1 MNYDQPRQLAEG
13 EHAGKW
19 QYTSANRRSGTHAIG
34 YCSGAYADGAN
45 INDVDTWVPHF
56 HDTEAEARECYGQY
70 LRDHVRLDE
79 PGTWSWG
86 TCDLPD
92 CKNPANN
99 GAHSGAWHMA
109 LLCADH
115 HNLDDAVEALSLDGP
130 AGDSIH
136 S

>member
-19 QYTSANRRSGTHAIG
+19 QYTSANRRSGIHPIG
-34 YCSGAYADGAN
+34 YCWAPGPDSDQADAT
-45 INDVDTWVPHF
+45 TWPRHY

-86 TCDLPD
+86 TCDFPD

-99 GAHSGAWHMA
+99 GAHSGEWHMA

-115 HNLDDAVEALSLDGP
+115 HSLDDAVEALGLDGP

>member
-1 MNYDQPRQLAEG
+1 MNYDQPRQIAEG

-19 QYTSANRRSGTHAIG
+19 HYTTANRRTGTHPIG
-34 YCSGAYADGAN
+34 YC
-45 INDVDTWVPHF
+45 VDHAP
-56 HDTEAEARECYGQY
+56 HDTEEQARECYAGY
-70 LRDHVRLDE
+70 LRDNVRLDK

-86 TCDLPD
+86 GCDYPG

-99 GAHSGAWHMA
+99 GAHSGAWNMA

-115 HNLDDAVEALSLDGP
+115 HNRDDAVKALRLDGP
-130 AGDSIH
+130 ACDSWH